1 MSTADQTANTVP
13 NASANPLDNLQAYAE
28 QAIAKH
34 NIPAMS
40 VAIWKDGKLT
50 QAAAG
55 CLNLT
60 TGVEATTDSIFQI
73 GSITKVMTT
82 CLVMQL
88 VDEGKVNLDKP
99 VVHYLRDFMIAD
111 ADATQT
117 ITVRQL
123 LNHTNGIAGDYFPN
137 DEGHQGNLIAR
148 FVDRCSFLPLMHP
161 VGEMYSYSNA
171 AFCVAGRLVEVVRGI
186 SWFQAMEEYL
196 FKPLGMAQSIADP
209 KEMIRFRTAMGHVY
223 DGENSDRWVLPER
236 AYLSLGQAPVGS
248 TPAMTAENLIRFARA
263 HLEGGLNQQGESWL
277 SPESVKQMQV
287 PQIELPKA
295 SQLSSRHMGLGW
307 GIGNYH
313 AGNIKT
319 VGHGGGTLGF
329 LSMLQVIPEQNAAF
343 AILTNGTRPS
353 AIGGLTADLLSAVTG
368 LELKEPEPTSN
379 APMEK
384 LEKIVGEYECLDTL
398 IKVISKDGKLMA
410 NILYKLDPLP
420 PLDIELRH
428 IEELS
433 SEEKGELSFA
443 AYNQKGQRC
452 LVISFLKPDNNGLPQ
467 YLFNGGRLNRRI

>member
-1 MSTADQTANTVP
+1 MPSSNILAD
-13 NASANPLDNLQAYAE
+13 LQAYAD
-28 QAIAKH
+28 QAIVKH

-40 VAIWKDGKLT
+40 VAIWKDGVLT

-55 CLNLT
+55 CLNLN

-111 ADATQT
+111 AEATQT

-123 LNHTNGIAGDYFPN
+123 LNHTNGIAGDYFPD

-161 VGEMYSYSNA
+161 VGEMFSYSNA

-186 SWFQAMEEYL
+186 SWFQAMKEYL
-196 FKPLGMAQSIADP
+196 FEPLGMEHSIADP
-209 KEMIRFRTAMGHVY
+209 KDMIRFRTAMGHIF
-223 DGENSDRWVLPER
+223 DGEDTDRWVLPER

-263 HLEGGLNQQGESWL
+263 HLEGGVNQQGESWL

-295 SQLSSRHMGLGW
+295 SQLSAKQAGLGW
-307 GIGNYH
+307 GMSSYH

-319 VGHGGGTLGF
+319 IGHGGGTLGF

-343 AILTNGTRPS
+343 AILTNGVRPS

-368 LELKEPEPTSN
+368 LDLKEPEPASITPT
-379 APMEK
+379 AD
-384 LEKIVGEYECLDTL
+384 LEQIVGDYECLDTL
-398 IKVISKDGKLMA
+398 IKVTSTDGKLMA

-428 IEELS
+428 VED
-433 SEEKGELSFA
+433 LSFA
-443 AYNQKGQRC
+443 AYNSKGERC
-452 LVISFLKPDNNGLPQ
+452 LAIAFLKPDESGVPE
-467 YLFNGGRLNRRI
+467 YVFNGGRLNRRIN

>member
-1 MSTADQTANTVP
+1 MSVTEQI
-13 NASANPLDNLQAYAE
+13 ANPLDNLQAYAE

-40 VAIWKDGKLT
+40 VAIWKDGVLT

-55 CLNLT
+55 CLNLNT
-60 TGVEATTDSIFQI
+60 AVEATTDSIFQI

-111 ADATQT
+111 AQASQS

-123 LNHTNGIAGDYFPN
+123 LNHTNGIAGDYFPD
-137 DEGHQGNLIAR
+137 DEGQLGNLIAR

-186 SWFQAMEEYL
+186 SWFQAMKEYL
-196 FKPLGMAQSIADP
+196 FEPLGMAHSIADP
-209 KEMIRFRTAMGHVY
+209 KDMIRYRTAMGHVF
-223 DGENSDRWVLPER
+223 DGENTDRWVLPEK
-236 AYLSLGQAPVGS
+236 AYLSLGQAPVGA

-263 HLEGGLNQQGESWL
+263 HLEGGVNQQGESWL

-295 SQLSSRHMGLGW
+295 SQLSAKHAGLGW
-307 GIGNYH
+307 GMSSYH

-319 VGHGGGTLGF
+319 IGHGGATLGF

-343 AILTNGTRPS
+343 AILINGFRSS
-353 AIGGLTADLLSAVTG
+353 ALGGLTTDLLSAITG
-368 LELKEPEPTSN
+368 LDLKEPEPASTVPI
-379 APMEK
+379 AE
-384 LEKIVGEYECLDTL
+384 LEQIVGEYECLDTL
-398 IKVISKDGKLMA
+398 IKVTSSDGKLMA
-410 NILYKLDPLP
+410 NILYKIDPLP
-420 PLDIELRH
+420 PLDVELRH
-428 IEELS
+428 VE
-433 SEEKGELSFA
+433 ELSFA
-443 AYNQKGQRC
+443 AYNGKGERC
-452 LVISFLKPDNNGLPQ
+452 LVIAFLKPNESGVPQ
-467 YLFNGGRLNRRI
+467 YVFNGGRLNRRIN

>member
-1 MSTADQTANTVP
+1 MSVTDQI
-13 NASANPLDNLQAYAE
+13 ANPLDNLQAYAE

-40 VAIWKDGKLT
+40 VAIWKDGELT

-55 CLNLT
+55 CLNLN

-111 ADATQT
+111 AEASQS

-123 LNHTNGIAGDYFPN
+123 LNHTNGIAGDYFPD

-171 AFCVAGRLVEVVRGI
+171 AFCVAGRLIEVVRGI
-186 SWFQAMEEYL
+186 SWFQAMKEYL
-196 FKPLGMAQSIADP
+196 FEPLGMDHSIADP
-209 KEMIRFRTAMGHVY
+209 KDMIRYRTAMGHVF
-223 DGENSDRWVLPER
+223 DGENTDRWVQPER
-236 AYLSLGQAPVGS
+236 AYLSLGQAPVGA

-263 HLEGGLNQQGESWL
+263 HLEGGVNQQGQSWL
-277 SPESVKQMQV
+277 SPESVKQMQI
-287 PQIELPKA
+287 PQIGLPKA
-295 SQLSSRHMGLGW
+295 SQLSSKHMGLGW
-307 GIGNYH
+307 GMSSYH

-319 VGHGGGTLGF
+319 IGHGGGTLGF

-343 AILTNGTRPS
+343 AILTNSVRPS
-353 AIGGLTADLLSAVTG
+353 AIGGLTADLLSAITG
-368 LELKEPEPTSN
+368 LDLKEPEPASTSPI
-379 APMEK
+379 AE
-384 LEKIVGEYECLDTL
+384 LEKIVGDYECLDTL
-398 IKVISKDGKLMA
+398 IKVTSSGGKLMA

-420 PLDIELRH
+420 PLDVELRH
-428 IEELS
+428 VEGLAE
-433 SEEKGELSFA
+433 GGHSFA
-443 AYNQKGQRC
+443 AYNSKGERC
-452 LVISFLKPDNNGLPQ
+452 LVIAFLKPDESAVPQ
-467 YLFNGGRLNRRI
+467 YLFNGGRLNRRIN

>member
-1 MSTADQTANTVP
+1 MSVTDQI
-13 NASANPLDNLQAYAE
+13 ASPLAKPLDNLQAYAE

-40 VAIWKDGKLT
+40 VAIWKDGELS

-88 VDEGKVNLDKP
+88 VDEGRVNLDKP
-99 VVHYLRDFMIAD
+99 VVDYLRDFMIAD
-111 ADATQT
+111 AEATQT

-123 LNHTNGIAGDYFPN
+123 LNHTNGIAGDYFPD

-161 VGEMYSYSNA
+161 VGEMFSYSNA
-171 AFCVAGRLVEVVRGI
+171 AFCVAGRLIEVVRGM
-186 SWFQAMEEYL
+186 SWFQAMQEYL
-196 FKPLGMAQSIADP
+196 FEPLGMQHAIADP

-236 AYLSLGQAPVGS
+236 SYLSLGQAPVGS

-263 HLEGGLNQQGESWL
+263 HLEGGLNQQGQVWL

-287 PQIELPKA
+287 PQIEMPKS
-295 SQLSSRHMGLGW
+295 SQLSAKHSGLGW
-307 GIGNYH
+307 GISHYH

-319 VGHGGGTLGF
+319 VGHSGGTLGF

-353 AIGGLTADLLSAVTG
+353 AIGGLTTDLLSAVTG
-368 LELKEPEPTSN
+368 LKLKEPEPSSN
-379 APMEK
+379 TPLQE
-384 LEKIVGEYECLDTL
+384 LEKIVGVYECLDTL
-398 IKVISKDGKLMA
+398 IKVTATDGKLMA
-410 NILYKLDPLP
+410 NIFYKLDPYP
-420 PLDIELRH
+420 PIDVELRH
-428 IEELS
+428 SEALS
-433 SEEKGELSFA
+433 EGGANKQELSFA
-443 AYNQKGQRC
+443 AYNGKGERC
-452 LVISFLKPDNNGLPQ
+452 LLISFLKPDQSGVPQ
-467 YLFNGGRLNRRI
+467 YLFNGGRLNRRIN